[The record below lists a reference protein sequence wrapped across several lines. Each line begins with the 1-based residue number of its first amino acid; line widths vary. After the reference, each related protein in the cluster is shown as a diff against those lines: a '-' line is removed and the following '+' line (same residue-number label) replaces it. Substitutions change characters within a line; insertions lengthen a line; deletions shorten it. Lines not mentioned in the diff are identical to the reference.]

1 LRTILFFR
9 TAIGLISG
17 VKRVAVFISAGGIR
31 FAWRGE
37 SATLRG
43 DSRLKTLHKYITGQV
58 LAALLL
64 TVAVF
69 AFVVLLL
76 NVLHDVLPLLLKGSV
91 SLGLAAKAVGLLL
104 PFACVYALPMG
115 FITATLL
122 VFGRFS
128 ADQELTAMRASG
140 VSLLSLISPVL
151 LLSLFCCGLSAWF
164 NLEIGPRSRVAFVNL
179 RYALLHEMAN
189 AVIPEGQMVND
200 FHGYQLLVGKNN
212 RGELEDVN
220 IWRLKNETNWDVYIH
235 APRGR
240 MATGRGT
247 NQLVVDLFN
256 ARIFN
261 LGAQRVSITAVDR
274 QTFNFSPTA
283 VTNQTIE
290 PKISDMTFGQ
300 LRHKLNE
307 LKQRNLSP
315 ATGGSPATLDGL
327 ERTNLA
333 EATNVSPADVS
344 AILREAETARSREIE
359 RVRVAMHGG
368 IAFSFAC
375 FGFTLVGIPLGIRV
389 HRRETNIGIALALA
403 LVAVYYGFTM
413 LANSLSARPE
423 FYPHL
428 ILWLPNFIFQAVGAG
443 LFWRANRGI

>member
-1 LRTILFFR
+1 M
-9 TAIGLISG
+9 
-17 VKRVAVFISAGGIR
+17 
-31 FAWRGE
+31 
-37 SATLRG
+37 
-43 DSRLKTLHKYITGQV
+43 KTLHKYITGQV

-76 NVLHDVLPLLLKGSV
+76 NVLHDVLPLLFGGHV
-91 SLGLAAKAVGLLL
+91 SPGLVAKAVGLLL

-140 VSLLSLISPVL
+140 VSLLSLITPVL

-179 RYALLHEMAN
+179 RYDLLHEMAN
-189 AVIPEGQMVND
+189 AEIPEGRWVND
-200 FHGYQLLVGKNN
+200 FHGYQLLVGKNDQ
-212 RGELEDVN
+212 GELEDVN
-220 IWRLKNETNWDVYIH
+220 IIRLKNETNWDVYVH

-240 MATGRGT
+240 LATGRGT
-247 NQLVVDLFN
+247 NQLVVDLFD
-256 ARIFN
+256 AQIIRP
-261 LGAQRVSITAVDR
+261 GAQGVTITKLER
-274 QTFNFSPTA
+274 QTINFSETA
-283 VTNQTIE
+283 ITNRTTK

-300 LRHKLNE
+300 LRQELRELQRLNFSAADP
-307 LKQRNLSP
+307 NLP
-315 ATGGSPATLDGL
+315 AALDGL
-327 ERTNLA
+327 QRLNLML
-333 EATNVSPADVS
+333 ATNASPSDVS
-344 AILREAETARSREIE
+344 ALMRDAEKTRGRQIE
-359 RVRVAMHGG
+359 RVRVAMHRE

-403 LVAVYYGFTM
+403 LVVVYYGFTM
-413 LANSLSARPE
+413 LGESLSARPE

-428 ILWLPNFIFQAVGAG
+428 ILWLPNFIFQAVGAV
-443 LFWRANRGI
+443 LLWRANRGI